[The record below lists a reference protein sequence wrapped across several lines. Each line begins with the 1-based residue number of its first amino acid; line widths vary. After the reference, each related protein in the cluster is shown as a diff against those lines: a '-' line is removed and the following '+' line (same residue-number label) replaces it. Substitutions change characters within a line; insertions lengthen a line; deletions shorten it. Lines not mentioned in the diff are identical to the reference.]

1 MITNDER
8 IGRPEAPFL
17 LMKESVMSG
26 LFVALPCIVQS
37 FNPEAVTIE
46 AQPAIKWRV
55 NEDGVDKTVPLPL
68 LVDVPVIFPRGGGAT
83 LTFPIK
89 SGDECLV
96 IFADRCIDY
105 WWQSGGVQ
113 EAVDPRKHNL
123 SDGFALVGPQ
133 SQAQKISGI
142 STSEVQLRS
151 DDGSA
156 YIAINTGSKDVTVIT
171 PAKLTATAKGG
182 TEINSP
188 EIVLNGNVTINGN
201 LSQGMGKGGGEAK
214 MNGPV
219 TVINDVTAGGISLTK
234 HKHGGVQTGGSNTG
248 EPK

>member
-37 FNPEAVTIE
+37 FNPDAVTIE
-46 AQPAIKWRV
+46 AQPAIKWRI
-55 NEDGVDKTVPLPL
+55 NEDGIDKTVPLPL

-89 SGDECLV
+89 AGDECLV

-123 SDGFALVGPQ
+123 SDGLALVGPQ

-156 YIAINTGSKDVTVIT
+156 YVAINTGSKYVTVIT

-201 LSQGMGKGGGEAK
+201 LSQGMGESGGEAN

-219 TVINDVTAGGISLTK
+219 TVKNDVTAGGISLTK
-234 HKHGGVQTGGSNTG
+234 HKHGGVQTGGGNTG

>member
-37 FNPEAVTIE
+37 FNADAVTIE

-55 NEDGVDKTVPLPL
+55 NEDGIDKTVPLPL

-89 SGDECLV
+89 AGDECLV

-142 STSEVQLRS
+142 STSAVQLRS
-151 DDGSA
+151 DDGST
-156 YIAINTGSKDVTVIT
+156 YIQLSPEDQKIKIVAPGGFDVEAPKSEFSGQVIVNGLLTFLNGITGTAKKGVAAVIT
-171 PAKLTATAKGG
+171 GTVQFIGG
-182 TEINSP
+182 LFS
-188 EIVLNGNVTINGN
+188 NG
-201 LSQGMGKGGGEAK
+201 K
-214 MNGPV
+214 
-219 TVINDVTAGGISLTK
+219 DISDK
-234 HKHGGVQTGGSNTG
+234 HTHSGVKRGDDDSGGVN
-248 EPK
+248 